1 MQLLDFCQESSNG
14 MTNDPVT
21 IFSVSTVLG
30 EPNTN
35 QTGSISGGTYVYIT
49 VSGID

>member
-1 MQLLDFCQESSNG
+1 
-14 MTNDPVT
+14 MTDDPVT
-21 IFSVSTVLG
+21 IYSVSTILAI
-30 EPNTN
+30 PNKN